1 MSYRVIAG
9 EQVEGENSTKFVNEL
24 GITRVSWVGRE
35 NPPTAQTS
43 RARVQIARTIALGVR
58 LVS

>member
-9 EQVEGENSTKFVNEL
+9 EPVEGENSTKFVNEL
-24 GITRVSWVGRE
+24 TRVSWVGRE

>member
-24 GITRVSWVGRE
+24 TRVSWVGRTDIE
-35 NPPTAQTS
+35 KTRDSSDEQSPSSNSTHYCTK
-43 RARVQIARTIALGVR
+43 R
-58 LVS
+58 

>member
-24 GITRVSWVGRE
+24 TRVSWVGRTDIE
-35 NPPTAQTS
+35 KTRDSSDEQLSPS
-43 RARVQIARTIALGVR
+43 
-58 LVS
+58 SE